1 MPTAQQQQA
10 LLAQQP
16 PTAPTNAL
24 QGVNQAFQ
32 ATTPEQSAAL
42 AGINKQFAPQT
53 GTPPVVDISN
63 PTQQIEIPTTPE
75 PRVDAERVSAGL
87 TPFIEEQKAMEAKA
101 QARIDEGQDISNQLL
116 RQLSPETQTQEFRD
130 LEQERLGP
138 IQGDIKDSL
147 TRLESIRSGYEAQLI
162 REEQAPGGT
171 AIGALSRTNQIK
183 VNQAREELPIIATIQ
198 YQQGQLS
205 DARQSID
212 TMFNIQRD
220 ALETQLNYVSSFIAK
235 NEDKLSNAQRNKL
248 DIALA
253 EEQRRVDEGTALIDD
268 QKAAAEYATGL
279 IPRMDKES
287 IAELQKDITRGM
299 GYQEALAKYG
309 QFEGVKTEDEQLSTQ
324 LLNEKILSEQASRIT
339 TSSGES
345 FNLGLLSS
353 LASEYAATGK
363 IPSGIPEGQFGLIS
377 AIAKSTPQQPGRVVD
392 SVTGL
397 PSQNI
402 SSGVQNDLLDLKS
415 GIDLLEQMKESFSGE
430 NQLIQNPVIG
440 LLGKVFPSEER
451 TKFETL
457 RSEFIDLTLRAR
469 TGAVINE
476 SEFGTFAKKV
486 PKAGGAPVT
495 KGQDPMVVIN
505 ALQNTL
511 ANRLD
516 TYLNGNGVEIVG
528 YFSPS
533 EMSEL
538 EKLEAKLN
546 Q

>member
-309 QFEGVKTEDEQLSTQ
+309 QFEGVETESEALDLERQRLSNQNTNLQ
-324 LLNEKILSEQASRIT
+324 IAGQRINNAQDQEELDSYRIAQEKINKAIESGDRPTETGDEDYT
-339 TSSGES
+339 TG
-345 FNLGLLSS
+345 G
-353 LASEYAATGK
+353 YA
-363 IPSGIPEGQFGLIS
+363 
-377 AIAKSTPQQPGRVVD
+377 
-392 SVTGL
+392 
-397 PSQNI
+397 
-402 SSGVQNDLLDLKS
+402 
-415 GIDLLEQMKESFSGE
+415 
-430 NQLIQNPVIG
+430 
-440 LLGKVFPSEER
+440 
-451 TKFETL
+451 L
-457 RSEFIDLTLRAR
+457 RSENSNII
-469 TGAVINE
+469 AVAYEDNV
-476 SEFGTFAKKV
+476 FL
-486 PKAGGAPVT
+486 AGGPVPSIKDGLKYRAGKKLPKEFQGPAYKSYFQSQLDFVSAVLRKESGAAIT
-495 KGQDPMVVIN
+495 PDEYASEGIKYFAQPGDDQTVIEQKQQARAVSMN
-505 ALQNTL
+505 ALTRGSKGGYEQL
-511 ANRLD
+511 MFDQLESIYEANR
-516 TYLNGNGVEIVG
+516 
-528 YFSPS
+528 
-533 EMSEL
+533 
-538 EKLEAKLN
+538 
-546 Q
+546 